1 MDLLSV
7 ILIAVGLAMDCFAV
21 STVKGVQK
29 SDKAFL
35 MAVFFGLFQGGM
47 PLIGYA
53 AGSAFAETVNRYDHW
68 IALVLLVL
76 IGGKMIWESRPSETE
91 MDNGELKMGNGGAHV
106 TYKELIMLAVAT
118 SIDALATGVLFVS
131 MPFLQVMASMGII
144 AAVSFFFSRLGYRI
158 GSAAGRRL
166 NFNVELL
173 GGLVLIGL
181 GVKIFAEGVG
191 WL

>member
-1 MDLLSV
+1 MDLISV
-7 ILIAVGLAMDCFAV
+7 IVIAVGLAMDCFAV

-29 SDKAFL
+29 SERAFL

-68 IALVLLVL
+68 IALVLLCL
-76 IGGKMIWESRPSETE
+76 IGGKMVVESFKKDEDDEPQAGSVFT
-91 MDNGELKMGNGGAHV
+91 LKEIV
-106 TYKELIMLAVAT
+106 MLAVAT

-131 MPFLQVMASMGII
+131 MPFVKVLEAVAII
-144 AAVSFFFSRLGYRI
+144 GLVSFFFSRLGYRI
-158 GSAAGRRL
+158 GYAAGRRL

-181 GVKIFAEGVG
+181 GIKIFAEGVG

>member
-1 MDLLSV
+1 MNLLSV

-21 STVKGVQK
+21 STVKGIQK
-29 SDKAFL
+29 SNRAFL
-35 MAVFFGLFQGGM
+35 MAVFFGLFQGAM

-53 AGSAFAETVNRYDHW
+53 AGSVVADVVNRYDHW
-68 IALVLLVL
+68 IALVLLCL
-76 IGGKMIWESRPSETE
+76 IGGKMIVESFQPEKCDEAQS
-91 MDNGELKMGNGGAHV
+91 GSVV
-106 TYKELIMLAVAT
+106 TYKELLMLAVAT

-131 MPFLQVMASMGII
+131 LPFGQVMIDMGII

-158 GSAAGRRL
+158 GYAAGRRL

-181 GVKIFAEGVG
+181 GIKIFIEGMG